1 MKMKKLTNSNIRKFN
16 NSNAVFVSDDDE
28 DDDVVRSPSL
38 GYFRKTQT
46 SSLIEIPIDEDFK
59 GPSYYRNVAQ
69 AIRDSEEGDLIR
81 FFLNSPGGRLDG
93 LMTLLSSMM
102 KTDATTEAH
111 IEGFCDSAGSF
122 LAMHCDNVY
131 VSPLASMLVHNASYG
146 TGFQKA
152 ADIHQQVQHFNNY
165 SETLFRDTYRY
176 FLTDEEI
183 QKCIDGYQLYLNAEE
198 IAERLQRK
206 FEIIQELSE
215 QEGDCNNCKDCD
227 SCDGCNG
234 CNLVQDADNALEEFT
249 EEDQVVDNPK
259 PSKTRRKTSKA
270 V

>member
-1 MKMKKLTNSNIRKFN
+1 MKNFSTKQVKNIKKFN
-16 NSNAVFVSDDDE
+16 NSNTIRVSDDDE
-28 DDDVVRSPSL
+28 DDEVSRSPSL

-46 SSLIEIPIDEDFK
+46 SSLIEIPIDEEIK

-69 AIRDSEEGDLIR
+69 AIRDSDEGDLIR
-81 FFLNSPGGRLDG
+81 FLICSPGGRLDG
-93 LMTLLSSMM
+93 LMSLLSSIW

-111 IEGFCDSAGSF
+111 IEGFADSAASM
-122 LAMHCDNVY
+122 LSMHCDNVY
-131 VSPLASMLVHNASYG
+131 VSPMASMLVHSTSYG

-165 SETLFRDTYRY
+165 SETFFRDTYQY

-183 QKCIDGYQLYLNAEE
+183 QKCLDGYQLYLNAEQ

-206 FEIIQELSE
+206 FEIIQELAE
-215 QEGDCNNCKDCD
+215 QEGDCEDCKD
-227 SCDGCNG
+227 
-234 CNLVQDADNALEEFT
+234 CNLVQESDNTLEEIT
-249 EEDQVVDNPK
+249 EADQGVDTPK
-259 PSKTRRKTSKA
+259 SSKTRRKASKA

>member
-1 MKMKKLTNSNIRKFN
+1 MKFTKSNIKKFN
-16 NSNAVFVSDDDE
+16 NSNAVFVSDDDDE
-28 DDDVVRSPSL
+28 DNDVVRSPSL

-46 SSLIEIPIDEDFK
+46 SSLIEIPIDEEVK

-69 AIRDSEEGDLIR
+69 AIRDSDEGDLIR

-93 LMTLLSSMM
+93 LMSLLSSMW

-111 IEGFCDSAGSF
+111 IDGFCDSASSM

-131 VSPLASMLVHNASYG
+131 VSPMASMLVHQVQYG
-146 TGFQKA
+146 IGGKS
-152 ADIHQQVQHFNNY
+152 ADIQAHVAHFTNY
-165 SETLFRDTYRY
+165 SETFFRDTYRY

-183 QKCIDGYQLYLNAEE
+183 QKCIDGYQLYLNAEQ

-206 FEIIQELSE
+206 FEIIQELAE
-215 QEGDCNNCKDCD
+215 QEGDCKDCEG
-227 SCDGCNG
+227 CDGCSG
-234 CNLVQDADNALEEFT
+234 CNLVQEDNALEELT

-259 PSKTRRKTSKA
+259 PSKTRRKASKA